1 MAQESSW
8 NPDAVSPTGHT
19 GLGQLSPSIAKA
31 YGVKDRK
38 DPTQN
43 LKGTV
48 AYIATNLKFYK
59 RVDLALADYHCGRGA
74 VLAANGKVPNCT
86 DKAAKITTPQY
97 VASVMR
103 RAGLK

>member
-8 NPDAVSPTGHT
+8 NPNAVSPTGHT
-19 GLGQLSPSIAKA
+19 GLGQLSPSIAKSF
-31 YGVKDRK
+31 GVKDRK
-38 DPTQN
+38 DPIQN

-48 AYIATNLKFYK
+48 AYMATNLKFYK
-59 RVDLALADYHCGRGA
+59 RTDLALADYHCGRRA
-74 VLAANGKVPNCT
+74 VLAAKGKVPNCT

-103 RAGLK
+103 RAGLR

>member
-8 NPDAVSPTGHT
+8 NPNAVSPTGHT
-19 GLGQLSPSIAKA
+19 GLGQLSPSIAKY

-38 DPTQN
+38 DPNQN
-43 LKGTV
+43 LRGV
-48 AYIATNLKFYK
+48 IAYMADNLKFYK
-59 RVDLALADYHCGRGA
+59 RTDLALADYHCGRDA
-74 VLAANGKVPNCT
+74 VVAANGKVPNCT
-86 DKAAKITTPQY
+86 DKAVKITTPQY